1 MVLAVLVPVIV
12 MLPEELPTEL
22 PVMSTPRLALD
33 PDAAPVK
40 EIGPVTLDTSPGA
53 SRKIPCEAP
62 EEVPP
67 VPLRVIAPLPVVLS
81 VPPLTRIPWQVPA
94 VPEAVAVI
102 EIVFPPLAP
111 KLNPDAKPIPPF
123 PWPSI
128 EEVAVTLPA
137 AVKAAP
143 MLMPLPPVVAL
154 LPPMQ
159 FENVTAPPVVK
170 ATRNWTP

>member
-1 MVLAVLVPVIV
+1 
-12 MLPEELPTEL
+12 
-22 PVMSTPRLALD
+22 MS
-33 PDAAPVK
+33 
-40 EIGPVTLDTSPGA
+40 
-53 SRKIPCEAP
+53 
-62 EEVPP
+62 
-67 VPLRVIAPLPVVLS
+67 VIAPPPFVLI
-81 VPPLTRIPWQVPA
+81 VPAVREIPWQAPVVPA
-94 VPEAVAVI
+94 AEAVI
-102 EIVFPPLAP
+102 EIVFPVPVTP